1 MNKEQ
6 EVLKPC
12 PFCGGTNIALLN
24 GGLGNRFVHCDD
36 CRATT
41 DDGSEERAIAAWNR
55 RSSDEQAEVVA
66 WQWQQCK
73 SLQPGVWPEQW
84 NNIELRPGGDRTQYW
99 RDLAAR
105 IPDEVRVRPLYAS
118 PPAVAA
124 GGVTVTREMAEDARD
139 LLRLY
144 ARTPAWAN
152 LANRFEAALNAIP
165 TPPSRGE
172 GV

>member
-1 MNKEQ
+1 MNTEQ
-6 EVLKPC
+6 ELRPSPC
-12 PFCGGTNIALLN
+12 PFCGGKAKTVRYHAHSVVVRCTSCECE
-24 GGLGNRFVHCDD
+24 GPDVS
-36 CRATT
+36 ATET
-41 DDGSEERAIAAWNR
+41 EAIAAWNR
-55 RSSDEQAEVVA
+55 RSSDEQAEVV
-66 WQWQQCK
+66 
-73 SLQPGVWPEQW
+73 GVPAATIIAMRDALIAGELNEAYHQLYTVADPEFCQM
-84 NNIELRPGGDRTQYW
+84 EPW
-99 RDLAAR
+99 RNLEHKAA
-105 IPDEVRVRPLYAS
+105 LAS

-152 LANRFEAALNAIP
+152 LANRFEAALNALP